1 MLLLQ
6 LAILLLCLWS
16 TDSLKYELCFHML
29 VILQALDVLL
39 DLSASSH
46 EQSRSGRHVKDSVNY
61 KEDARFLAERSDNVS
76 VTICVVYSVG
86 NAGYPHFL

>member
-6 LAILLLCLWS
+6 LSILLLCLWS

-46 EQSRSGRHVKDSVNY
+46 EQSSGRHVKDSVNY

-86 NAGYPHFL
+86 NAG